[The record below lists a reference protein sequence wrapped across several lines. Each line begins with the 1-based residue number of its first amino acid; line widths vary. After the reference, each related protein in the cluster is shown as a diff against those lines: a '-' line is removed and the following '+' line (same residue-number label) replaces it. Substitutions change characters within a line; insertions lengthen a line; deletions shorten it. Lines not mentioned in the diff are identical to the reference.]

1 MLKQAIDLPGVENAR
16 ELGGYAVGGRRI
28 KKGALLRTAGLG
40 GISEETVVKLQN
52 GYSLRTVI
60 DFRMTN
66 ERAAVPDP
74 EIPGARN
81 IHLPVIE
88 FEDYP
93 VNDPK
98 LVEEYE
104 KCGDRMKVFELA
116 YSLGMLGPQQY
127 ILFLLGERGRKA
139 YREFFRI
146 LLEHDPDKG
155 AVLWHCTDGKDR
167 TGCAAMLLLSALGA
181 GRDEIIDDYMLTNEY
196 KAPQIEAIRQKIAA
210 YPMPPEK
217 LDALLFMSG
226 AVVGQYMTNAID
238 TLNEKYGSVEG
249 YLREELNVGAHELE
263 ILRRKYLEG

>member
-52 GYSLRTVI
+52 EYSLRTVI

-104 KCGDRMKVFELA
+104 KCGDRMQVFELA
-116 YSLGMLGPQQY
+116 YSLGMLGPQ
-127 ILFLLGERGRKA
+127 
-139 YREFFRI
+139 
-146 LLEHDPDKG
+146 
-155 AVLWHCTDGKDR
+155 
-167 TGCAAMLLLSALGA
+167 
-181 GRDEIIDDYMLTNEY
+181 
-196 KAPQIEAIRQKIAA
+196 
-210 YPMPPEK
+210 
-217 LDALLFMSG
+217 
-226 AVVGQYMTNAID
+226 
-238 TLNEKYGSVEG
+238 
-249 YLREELNVGAHELE
+249 
-263 ILRRKYLEG
+263 